1 MRRRMLWMGPGVAV
15 IAAVFAVAASAA
27 QVATGPTPRQAAQAA
42 KSCFTKHGWSA
53 RLVDGGVTLVA
64 QGPRKPNG
72 QRRAWYSVVFRV
84 ASSSATSSSEL
95 ALSLDSRERR
105 TASFCRS
112 AAWR

>member
-1 MRRRMLWMGPGVAV
+1 MIRMSLGVAA
-15 IAAVFAVAASAA
+15 IAAVFAGWASAA

-42 KSCFTKHGWSA
+42 KACFAKHGWSA
-53 RLVDGGVTLVA
+53 KLVDGGVTVVA
-64 QGPRKPNG
+64 QGPRKPKG
-72 QRRAWYSVVFRV
+72 QRRAWYSVVFRM

-105 TASFCRS
+105 TASYCRS